1 MDTKLQLIYP
11 IGVKPGVL
19 LILDHRKDHCVYH
32 ATRTMQT
39 DQYSPHTHSV
49 LTESMQ
55 TGPSD
60 YYTLMTE
67 LHQYA
72 LGKEIKSKIL

>member
-19 LILDHRKDHCVYH
+19 LIIDQRKDHYVHH

-39 DQYSPHTHSV
+39 DQ
-49 LTESMQ
+49 
-55 TGPSD
+55 
-60 YYTLMTE
+60 
-67 LHQYA
+67 
-72 LGKEIKSKIL
+72 